1 MANQPLPVN
10 NQTQAVLS
18 KYGITAPKKITNI
31 QNIQNKTETD
41 IKIVQPNINVSA
53 PNIQI
58 NPVEIAIQRYKNWV
72 ENAYGRQKVLASKQK
87 QDLEEK
93 DYELRKSLNRVFRK
107 IEDLRGHIIEK
118 SRGFKKKLDSS
129 MSSLVPI
136 FIAALLPVIWTP
148 LMKRIE
154 SIEQGFRY
162 LFFGEIPPGMSDNP
176 DSFTFAR
183 TIRQFLGM
191 DDSEGKSLF
200 QGIGDLIS
208 EGVDKIVD
216 FLEIQKEDRFQ
227 AVQEVLKKPAP
238 GFSWGDLLSA
248 KEKLGENFEYLGDIM
263 TALFGGSGA
272 IAERQSKK
280 DATNNIEKDN
290 NKEKGKWGSGK
301 YIKKAIKSKTPAASY
316 YLSDQAV
323 KYINSKDSIDVEKL
337 QLLFNEISKL
347 AENDNAFVSENFLN
361 TFLGEEKTQ
370 ELQKI
375 GKITQQNIVYDR
387 RNKKDDETR
396 NFLNE
401 SYKNDLFKNSERSRP
416 NGYGSRSTS
425 GDTKNATIAY
435 KIDKSVI
442 PELFE
447 GIESGSSLYDQ
458 KNYSTFRKSI
468 QNIHKTVHGEDI
480 SNKAILKESAN
491 KFHEINEQTKKKLQE
506 WETSDKYTHL
516 NNFGTYSGRNTGKD
530 EGLGFKLSNNSDA
543 LISNNELSGKI
554 VEQAEKDMGRITY
567 KYGELGYNKTDCS
580 GYISNVYKKFGVN
593 VPNGSINICKDANE
607 GQKAKWIDVSEDPYS
622 AYRQGTYEPNW
633 DKLQP
638 GDIMVWSRYGS
649 DHTNDRANYSYAGH
663 VSLYTG
669 KKDEQGNPII
679 LGHSGPGPDSDKP
692 EVKGTKR
699 EGLNDLRSYLG
710 TVRYNMVEA
719 SKTNATATGEKG
731 DPGDDETKEP
741 EPKKSTPKITPTKE
755 ENDTIPMID
764 SIVPKEKQFPM
775 EADYFLAEN
784 NKPTSIIP
792 EISEKVSEQE
802 KEGIG
807 TSIENNRN
815 KYYTDILNNVT
826 ISLANCATSVELK
839 KAHAKEMMG

>member
-216 FLEIQKEDRFQ
+216 FLEIQKDDRYQ

-272 IAERQSKK
+272 MMSRANKNEALNEISKEDSITEDRRGSFLKNALK
-280 DATNNIEKDN
+280 DVKLE
-290 NKEKGKWGSGK
+290 NKKSQQASL
-301 YIKKAIKSKTPAASY
+301 YI
-316 YLSDQAV
+316 SDQAT
-323 KYINSKDSIDVEKL
+323 KYINKEDTKEYQKL
-337 QLLFNEISKL
+337 QLLFSEIEKLTHTEQGATVSEEFMMKFVGPEKTKELVNSGKVKVSNIEWEPNNPYLSDSSRDGYYKAEDGRLLKPVVTIKNDVYQDIVKTNNKDIYSEGREDFVKYIGERHAAIHGKEIS
-347 AENDNAFVSENFLN
+347 S
-361 TFLGEEKTQ
+361 
-370 ELQKI
+370 
-375 GKITQQNIVYDR
+375 
-387 RNKKDDETR
+387 
-396 NFLNE
+396 
-401 SYKNDLFKNSERSRP
+401 
-416 NGYGSRSTS
+416 
-425 GDTKNATIAY
+425 
-435 KIDKSVI
+435 
-442 PELFE
+442 
-447 GIESGSSLYDQ
+447 
-458 KNYSTFRKSI
+458 
-468 QNIHKTVHGEDI
+468 
-480 SNKAILKESAN
+480 KAIENIGNLRYQQ
-491 KFHEINEQTKKKLQE
+491 INEQTKKKLQE

-593 VPNGSINICKDANE
+593 VPSGSINICKDANE

>member
-1 MANQPLPVN
+1 MANQQQELPVN

-41 IKIVQPNINVSA
+41 IKIVQPDINISA
-53 PNIQI
+53 PNIQV

-72 ENAYGRQKVLASKQK
+72 ESSYGRQKILAAKQK

-93 DYELRKSLNRVFRK
+93 DYELGKSLNRVFRK

-129 MSSLVPI
+129 MSSLIPI

-154 SIEQGFRY
+154 SIEQGFKY

-208 EGVDKIVD
+208 EGVSKLIE
-216 FLEIQKEDRFQ
+216 FLDIQKDDRYQ
-227 AVQEVLKKPAP
+227 AVQEVLKKPMP
-238 GFSWGDLLSA
+238 DLKLKGLSL
-248 KEKLGENFEYLGDIM
+248 EESIGNQFEYIGDIAA
-263 TALFGGSGA
+263 ALFGGSATMMKRANRNEA
-272 IAERQSKK
+272 IKEISDDDSKF
-280 DATNNIEKDN
+280 DEVR
-290 NKEKGKWGSGK
+290 GVSV
-301 YIKKAIKSKTPAASY
+301 KKALKDVKLENKTSQQASF
-316 YLSDQAV
+316 YLSELAA
-323 KYINSKDSIDVEKL
+323 KYINTKDSKEYQKL
-337 QLLFNEISKL
+337 QLLFSEIEKLSKTDQG
-347 AENDNAFVSENFLN
+347 ATVSEDFMYKFFGKEKTEELVKNKKVKVSHLEWEANNPYFGNSSLGYVEINGKQAKPVVILKNQDIQDLIKTEGKDIYSEGRENFVNFL
-361 TFLGEEKTQ
+361 
-370 ELQKI
+370 
-375 GKITQQNIVYDR
+375 D
-387 RNKKDDETR
+387 TR
-396 NFLNE
+396 HTAL
-401 SYKNDLFKNSERSRP
+401 
-416 NGYGSRSTS
+416 
-425 GDTKNATIAY
+425 
-435 KIDKSVI
+435 
-442 PELFE
+442 
-447 GIESGSSLYDQ
+447 
-458 KNYSTFRKSI
+458 
-468 QNIHKTVHGEDI
+468 HGEDV
-480 SNKAILKESAN
+480 SEKAIEKVGNLRYQQ
-491 KFHEINEQTKKKLQE
+491 INEQTKRRLDE
-506 WETSDKYTHL
+506 LDTSEKYKHL
-516 NNFGTYSGRNTGKD
+516 HNFGTYTGNVKRPK
-530 EGLGFKLSNNSDA
+530 LGENIDT
-543 LISNNELSGKI
+543 LISNEELSNKV
-554 VEQAEKDMGRITY
+554 VEQAEKDMGKITY
-567 KYGELGYNKTDCS
+567 KYGELSYNKTDCS

-593 VPNGSINICKDANE
+593 VPHGSINICKDANE
-607 GQKAKWIDVSEDPYS
+607 GQKAKWIDVSEDSRS
-622 AYRQGTYEPNW
+622 AFRQGTYEPNW
-633 DKLQP
+633 EKLQP

-649 DHTNDRANYSYAGH
+649 DHTSDLANYSYAGH

-669 KKDEQGNPII
+669 KTDNEGKPII
-679 LGHSGPGPDSDKP
+679 LGHSGPGPDSDEP

-719 SKTNATATGEKG
+719 SKTSATTTGEKG
-731 DPGDDETKEP
+731 DPGDDETKKSEP
-741 EPKKSTPKITPTKE
+741 EKPTTTTPKVTPDKE
-755 ENDTIPMID
+755 ENNTTAPMID

-775 EADYFLAEN
+775 EANYFLTEN

-802 KEGIG
+802 KEDTG

>member
-18 KYGITAPKKITNI
+18 KYGITAPKKVTNI

-41 IKIVQPNINVSA
+41 IKIVQPDINVSA

-72 ENAYGRQKVLASKQK
+72 ENAYERQKVLASKQK

-154 SIEQGFRY
+154 SIEQGFKY

-191 DDSEGKSLF
+191 DDSEKKSLF

-216 FLEIQKEDRFQ
+216 FLEIQKDDRYQ

-238 GFSWGDLLSA
+238 GFSWEDLLSA

-272 IAERQSKK
+272 MMSRANKNEALNEISKEDSITK
-280 DATNNIEKDN
+280 DRRGSFLKNALKDVKLG
-290 NKEKGKWGSGK
+290 NKKSQQASL
-301 YIKKAIKSKTPAASY
+301 YI
-316 YLSDQAV
+316 SDQAT
-323 KYINSKDSIDVEKL
+323 KYINKEDTKEYQKL
-337 QLLFNEISKL
+337 QLLFSEIEKL
-347 AENDNAFVSENFLN
+347 THTEQGATVSEEFMMK
-361 TFLGEEKTQ
+361 FVGPEKTK
-370 ELQKI
+370 ELVNS
-375 GKITQQNIVYDR
+375 GKVTVSNIEWEPNNPYLSDSSRDGYYKAEDGRLLKPVV
-387 RNKKDDETR
+387 TI
-396 NFLNE
+396 
-401 SYKNDLFKNSERSRP
+401 KNDVYQDIVKTNNKDIYSEGREDFVKYIGERHAAIH
-416 NGYGSRSTS
+416 G
-425 GDTKNATIAY
+425 KE
-435 KIDKSVI
+435 KSSKAV
-442 PELFE
+442 E
-447 GIESGSSLYDQ
+447 
-458 KNYSTFRKSI
+458 
-468 QNIHKTVHGEDI
+468 NIG
-480 SNKAILKESAN
+480 NLRYQQ
-491 KFHEINEQTKKKLQE
+491 INEQTKKKLQE
-506 WETSDKYTHL
+506 WETSDKYIHL
-516 NNFGTYSGRNTGKD
+516 NNFGTYTDKNTTGKD
-530 EGLGFKLSNNSDA
+530 EVKEFNLSNNSDA
-543 LISNNELSGKI
+543 LVSSNEISSKI
-554 VEQAEKDMGRITY
+554 VEQAERDMGKITY

-593 VPNGSINICKDANE
+593 VPKGSINICKDANE
-607 GQKAKWIDVSEDPYS
+607 GQKAKWIDVSKDFRS

-649 DHTNDRANYSYAGH
+649 NHTKDRANYSYAGH

-679 LGHSGPGPDSDKP
+679 LGHSGPGPGSGRL

-719 SKTNATATGEKG
+719 SKTSATTTGEKG
-731 DPGDDETKEP
+731 DPGNDETKES
-741 EPKKSTPKITPTKE
+741 EPKKPTITAPKITPDKE
-755 ENDTIPMID
+755 ENNTTAPMID
-764 SIVPKEKQFPM
+764 SIIPKEKQFPM
-775 EADYFLAEN
+775 GANYFLAEN

-802 KEGIG
+802 KESIG
-807 TSIENNRN
+807 TNTENNRN